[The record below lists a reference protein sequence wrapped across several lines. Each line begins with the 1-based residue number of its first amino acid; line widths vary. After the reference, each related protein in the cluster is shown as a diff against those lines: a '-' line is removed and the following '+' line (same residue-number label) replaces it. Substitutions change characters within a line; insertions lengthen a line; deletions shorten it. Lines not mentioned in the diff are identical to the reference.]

1 LKLSRV
7 AAAIAIA
14 VAAGASL
21 FGAYWFGAYGYA
33 NSRWPATEF
42 TSLRF
47 ASLQSLRGYGIDY
60 DSYARLIAYP
70 DKVSI
75 ACPPQTDRTA
85 VFLVIGQSNAAN
97 SGGQRFQSTTGRVA
111 AYFNG
116 DCSVAASPLLG
127 TTGVAGEP
135 WTAIGDR
142 LVGGQTFD
150 EVVLI
155 PAAIGGSG
163 LSQWVSDGEL
173 HPLLQQI
180 VHDAKQRYRITHVL
194 WHQGEGDLSLH
205 TNEEMYVS
213 LFQSLAR
220 DLRAWGVTAPIY
232 VSVATRCQQPEGQW
246 SADNPISRAQRRLG
260 SLGEGFAPGVDTDA
274 LLNAL
279 DRHDGCH
286 MAGSG
291 LSKFIEAWTEILR
304 VRSASGG

>member
-14 VAAGASL
+14 LAAGASL

-47 ASLQSLRGYGIDY
+47 ALLQSLRGYGIDY

-70 DKVSI
+70 DKI
-75 ACPPQTDRTA
+75 PTACPPQTDRTA
-85 VFLVIGQSNAAN
+85 VFLLIGQSNAAN
-97 SGGQRFQSTTGRVA
+97 SGGQRFQSASGRVA
-111 AYFNG
+111 AYFG
-116 DCSVAASPLLG
+116 GHCSVAASPLLG
-127 TTGVAGEP
+127 MTGIAGEP
-135 WTAIGDR
+135 WSAIGDR
-142 LVGGQTFD
+142 LVSSRAFD

-163 LSQWVSDGEL
+163 LSQWISGGEL

-180 VHDAKQRYRITHVL
+180 LQDAKQHYRITHVL
-194 WHQGEGDLSLH
+194 WHQGEGDFSLH
-205 TNEEMYVS
+205 TGEDVYVS
-213 LFQSLAR
+213 RFQSLAR

-232 VSVATRCQQPEGQW
+232 VSVASRCQQPEGQW

-260 SLGEGFAPGVDTDA
+260 SSGEGFAPGVDTDA
-274 LLNAL
+274 LLTAL

-291 LSKFIEAWTEILR
+291 LTKVINAWTEILR
-304 VRSASGG
+304 RK